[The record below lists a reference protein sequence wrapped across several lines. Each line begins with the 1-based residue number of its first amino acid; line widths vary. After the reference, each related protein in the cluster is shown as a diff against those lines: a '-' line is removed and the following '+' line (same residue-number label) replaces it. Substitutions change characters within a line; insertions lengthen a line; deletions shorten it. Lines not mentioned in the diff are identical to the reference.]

1 MKLQITKAELEEI
14 LKDAIAN
21 CYMELG
27 LGNEPI
33 YWERKKERY
42 EQLLKELLQ

>member
-1 MKLQITKAELEEI
+1 MRLQIIRAELEEI

-21 CYMELG
+21 CYTEIG

-42 EQLLKELLQ
+42 EQLLKELLE